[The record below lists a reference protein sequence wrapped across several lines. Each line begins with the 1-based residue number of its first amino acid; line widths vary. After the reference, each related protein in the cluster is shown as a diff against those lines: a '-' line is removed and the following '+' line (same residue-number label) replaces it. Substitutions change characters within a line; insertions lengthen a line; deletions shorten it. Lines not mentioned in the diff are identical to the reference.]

1 MVLRL
6 GRDLLYTWILLI
18 ALGGGL
24 VPFLQTWPILFWA
37 RQFTCRE
44 HCAAGNRLQKLETQL
59 RPDGGNTFR
68 LEGLCRQVWDRDN
81 DEFRK
86 IAGRL
91 WFAERSSNECQSHSK
106 SIAQTRATDFAGAR
120 WKLYLRGIVPFDVAE
135 GQTGIFANRRPY
147 KLQFFRPSV

>member
-44 HCAAGNRLQKLETQL
+44 HCAAGKPASE
-59 RPDGGNTFR
+59 
-68 LEGLCRQVWDRDN
+68 
-81 DEFRK
+81 
-86 IAGRL
+86 
-91 WFAERSSNECQSHSK
+91 
-106 SIAQTRATDFAGAR
+106 AR
-120 WKLYLRGIVPFDVAE
+120 NPA
-135 GQTGIFANRRPY
+135 P
-147 KLQFFRPSV
+147 P